1 MTNFEQWCEPPV
13 VDNVGKHAYRDLV
26 SNDDATGI
34 SVVSATLGEKYAEVD
49 MLVHIAEQFGKRGVS
64 AHLAN
69 KFPTKKSAQSGDL
82 GEILATAYL
91 HEHCGFAVG
100 PSRLIDRDH
109 QQWAMRGD
117 DVLGVKIDSKTGVCL
132 AKVEAKS
139 GKKMPKKVVA
149 AAREGL
155 ERCTG
160 LPSPHSLSQFAERL
174 RRASNEVLA
183 DAVLRVQ
190 LANDIRPEMVIH
202 MMFLFTM
209 DDPTEFV
216 KHDLV
221 GYTGPI
227 EQLTITLRVAAHP
240 EFISGVYEKA
250 LVHDA

>member
-1 MTNFEQWCEPPV
+1 MTDFEQWCEPPAV
-13 VDNVGKHAYRDLV
+13 NNVGKHAYGNLI

-49 MLVHIAEQFGKRGVS
+49 MLVHIAEQFGKHGVS
-64 AHLAN
+64 AYLTN
-69 KFPTKKSAQSGDL
+69 KFPTKKSARSGDL

-91 HEHCGFAVG
+91 DENCGFAVG

-117 DVLGVKIDSKTGVCL
+117 DVLGLKIDTKTGVHL

-139 GKKMPKKVVA
+139 GKTMPKKVVT
-149 AAREGL
+149 AARKGL

-160 LPSPHSLSQFAERL
+160 LPSPHSLSQLAERL
-174 RRASNEVLA
+174 RRASNDDLA

-216 KHDLV
+216 KDDLA

-250 LVHDA
+250 LAHGA